1 MKPRCLP
8 DTRNRSRIR
17 EKAAFGLQL
26 PEVFLYPCAPKNV
39 RSTPLLAMRCSILAF
54 LLGALAV
61 KGEDLRQ
68 EVEELKLQVIA
79 QRELYEDSCQ
89 ATQ

>member
-1 MKPRCLP
+1 
-8 DTRNRSRIR
+8 
-17 EKAAFGLQL
+17 
-26 PEVFLYPCAPKNV
+26 
-39 RSTPLLAMRCSILAF
+39 MRCSILAF